1 MSEFVIG
8 IDGGGTSC
16 RAAVAEAGGRILG
29 RGKSGAANILTDP
42 DGAIVSII
50 ECTRAAFADA
60 GLPRGKLSA
69 SSAVLGLAGAN
80 VGEAGRYVSEH
91 LPFAA
96 SNVVPDGLIA
106 LQGALGDRDGAV
118 AILGT
123 GSVFMSRNGASIRS
137 IGGWG
142 SIVGDLGGGAR
153 LGRALLEETLLAH
166 DHIHRSSPVT
176 DAVMT
181 EFKGEPGY
189 LVEFA
194 RTAKPSDFGRFAPL
208 VFDHAGKDD
217 TVAIKLI
224 ETAARSV
231 DEALDAITSSGCER
245 LSLLGGLS
253 HLYPQWLSD
262 RHRAIL
268 FDAEADALTG
278 AVALA
283 AARFGTRIEVSA

>member
-42 DGAIVSII
+42 DGAIVNII

-60 GLPRGKLSA
+60 GLPRGKLA
-69 SSAVLGLAGAN
+69 VSSAVLGLAGAN
-80 VGEAGRYVSEH
+80 VGEVGRYVGER

-96 SNVVPDGLIA
+96 ADVVPDGLIA
-106 LQGALGDRDGAV
+106 LQGALGDRNGAV

-123 GSVFMSRNGASIRS
+123 GSVFMSRSGGSVRS
-137 IGGWG
+137 VGGWG
-142 SIVGDLGGGAR
+142 FILGDLGGGAR
-153 LGRALLEETLLAH
+153 LGHALLQETLLAH
-166 DHIHRSSPVT
+166 DNIHPESAAT
-176 DAVMT
+176 EAV
-181 EFKGEPGY
+181 FGQFGGDPGH

-194 RTAKPSDFGRFAPL
+194 RTAKPSDFGRFAPM
-208 VFDHAGKDD
+208 VFEYAAKGDNLA
-217 TVAIKLI
+217 AELIKS
-224 ETAARSV
+224 AARSV
-231 DEALDAITSSGCER
+231 DETLDAIRGDHCER

-253 HLYPQWLSD
+253 HLYPEWLSK
-262 RHRAIL
+262 RHRDIL
-268 FDAEADALTG
+268 FEAEADALTG